1 MFVRRFRRSAD
12 YTQKKDLDPAEKNRV
27 TIPLAL
33 VNMARKKGDWG
44 DLIGG
49 LFP

>member
-1 MFVRRFRRSAD
+1 LSADFADPAD
-12 YTQKKDLDPAEKNRV
+12 YTKKKDLDPAEKNRV

-44 DLIGG
+44 DLKGG